1 MQLTLRERLSQF
13 THLTQTT
20 LFERLSEE
28 VGPLTESARLLVSV
42 VGMLALNR
50 HIPAGR
56 GPLGRPLQ
64 DRLAL
69 ATAFIAR
76 AIYKIETTRKLIERL
91 HTDRQLRCLCGW
103 NSPRRIPHESTFSRA
118 FAEFAQS
125 ELPQRLHEAVIRDTV
140 GTRLTGHITR
150 DSTAIEAREHFP
162 EKSQDK
168 AKEKLPRRKR
178 GRPKKGDRS
187 LPTKRLARQR
197 RQSLA
202 EMLKELPRQCSLGV
216 KKAADG
222 NRRFWRGYK
231 LHIDV
236 ADGQIPISCLLTS
249 ASVHDSQVAIPLA
262 TMSAGRVVSLYD
274 VMDSAY
280 EAHEIYAHSRQLGHV
295 PLIARNTGTVPIPHK
310 SEQNTLRGGD
320 RRRKLVTRRERKR
333 PPFDP
338 AEARRY
344 NIRTMSERVNARLKD
359 EFGAHR
365 IWVRGP
371 QKVMAHL
378 MFGVLALTVDQLLR
392 LVS

>member
-1 MQLTLRERLSQF
+1 MQLTLRERLLQF

-20 LFERLSEE
+20 LFDRLSEE

-42 VGMLALNR
+42 IGMIALNR
-50 HIPAGR
+50 HLPAGR
-56 GPLGRPLQ
+56 GSLGRPLQ

-69 ATAFIAR
+69 ATAFVAR

-91 HTDRQLRCLCGW
+91 HTDKQLRCLCGW
-103 NSPRRIPHESTFSRA
+103 NSPRHIPHESTFSRA
-118 FAEFAQS
+118 FAEFARS
-125 ELPQRLHEAVIRDTV
+125 ELPQRLHEAVIMDTV
-140 GTRLTGHITR
+140 KTRLVGHIAR
-150 DSTAIEAREHFP
+150 DSTAIEARERFP
-162 EKSQDK
+162 EKS
-168 AKEKLPRRKR
+168 KEKSKAELPRRKR

-197 RQSLA
+197 QQSLA

-222 NRRFWRGYK
+222 NQRFWRGYK

-249 ASVHDSQVAIPLA
+249 ASLHDSQVAIPLA
-262 TMSAGRVVSLYD
+262 TMSAGRVESLYD

-280 EAHEIYAHSRQLGHV
+280 EANEIYAHSRQLGHV

-344 NIRTMSERVNARLKD
+344 NIRTMSERVNARLQD
-359 EFGAHR
+359 EFGARR
-365 IWVRGP
+365 IWVRRA

-392 LVS
+392 LAS

>member
-13 THLTQTT
+13 TQLTQTT
-20 LFERLSEE
+20 LYDRLSEE

-42 VGMLALNR
+42 IGMIALNR

-56 GPLGRPLQ
+56 GRMGRPLQ

-69 ATAFIAR
+69 ATAFVAR

-91 HTDRQLRCLCGW
+91 HTDKQLRCLCGW
-103 NSPRRIPHESTFSRA
+103 NSARHIPHESTFSRA
-118 FAEFAQS
+118 FAEFAQT
-125 ELPQRLHEAVIRDTV
+125 ELPQRLHEAVIMDTV
-140 GTRLTGHITR
+140 KTRLVGHIAR

-162 EKSQDK
+162 EKSK
-168 AKEKLPRRKR
+168 AELPRRKR

-202 EMLKELPRQCSLGV
+202 DMLKELPRQCSLGV

-222 NRRFWRGYK
+222 NQRFWRGYK
-231 LHIDV
+231 LHMDV

-249 ASVHDSQVAIPLA
+249 ASLHDSQVAIPLA
-262 TMSAGRVVSLYD
+262 TMSAGRVESLYD

-359 EFGAHR
+359 EFGARR

-371 QKVMAHL
+371 EKVMAHL

-392 LVS
+392 LAS